1 MEGTPIQF
9 TQHGVPVFD
18 ERHVREW
25 GKQLRLCVGR
35 MAATAA
41 QYREP
46 EVVRYIIDAAFPEHS
61 HAQQVAQAWRDRT
74 ATLTVEGLREAVL
87 AAYRHMS
94 PPTTYEDIQR
104 FVITLRA
111 APTWAPIWEGAIGN
125 LERMRSEMA
134 NPSHY
139 TDSDLV
145 RLFLSA
151 MDPFTYTSVCQN
163 VANMRSMAAVQA
175 AASRAAAAAAGSGAT
190 SGASSPVVPTA
201 SMTAAPPGV
210 AFNGLLTTTEDIT
223 LDELKRAFGAFL
235 NLRHSGPTRENP
247 AFYPYMPSATVPL
260 APTFSAPVVPSVLAP
275 PQPLP
280 SFALPSFVPPQLPPP
295 RHPAASQA
303 EVADLT
309 KMFRDLTIAM
319 QQYIQHQNVPKVP
332 TVSTVFE
339 VADVDAIDVSQVR
352 CWYCM
357 ERGHHRANCDAL
369 QDDEVA
375 GAEVVLN
382 RRTKRIHWVRIG
394 DNGRRGMGDEIPG
407 DPIHGARKVVRDRMR
422 QLGRPIDVVAPPPAV
437 ASHMYE
443 VSALPLDGST
453 LIVFDDGDSSDAS
466 EADEAAGS
474 SFPLLG
480 VTPDVFSATFEADQ
494 DIGKLEVLDY
504 LASLSIDPVG
514 LSFRAADIVQGVLER
529 RLLPKHVD
537 SLMAKRARDLDVAWP
552 PASGEESVVPKKVKG
567 SSGGAS
573 FGPRSSVLPQPA
585 AVAAPAAP
593 DPSFTP
599 APRRTC
605 PPVVAPHGLPVP
617 GLPPD
622 PAPPSSSRK
631 KTKAQKEKTMEIDG
645 EKKEKAKQIR
655 VFPLAGGD
663 EDYAKI
669 FEQVLDGTLTLTLRE
684 VLAISPGVRT
694 LAHKQLGGRMQAVTG
709 PAPTVLESVAVVES
723 KAPIECGFYGVVES
737 IDRAVE
743 VEAAVARAGVSSVF
757 CMKQAAETT
766 TMPSKSLPPGGSPVV
781 SICPRAP
788 TIVLGQGTT
797 QLTVIDSLIDS
808 GSQVSVVSDS
818 IFDAIQDSCSTGS
831 YPIRM
836 RSVHGETREL
846 TRLAAVPF
854 DIQGVRGYLHCFIV
868 PSQSDQRTPF
878 RLLLG
883 QNFIDYVHGQFI
895 REGDTL
901 WFQMT
906 SPLNPGHRALVRT
919 RGYKRVPSEVAT
931 EEAH

>member
-1 MEGTPIQF
+1 MAGTPIQF

-25 GKQLRLCVGR
+25 GKQLRLYVGR

-61 HAQQVAQAWRDRT
+61 HAQQVAQAW
-74 ATLTVEGLREAVL
+74 LE
-87 AAYRHMS
+87 AYRHMS

-145 RLFLSA
+145 RLFL
-151 MDPFTYTSVCQN
+151 MCQN
-163 VANMRSMAAVQA
+163 A

-201 SMTAAPPGV
+201 SMTAAPPG
-210 AFNGLLTTTEDIT
+210 DIT

-260 APTFSAPVVPSVLAP
+260 APTFSAPV
-275 PQPLP
+275 PLP

-339 VADVDAIDVSQVR
+339 VADVDAIDVSQ
-352 CWYCM
+352 
-357 ERGHHRANCDAL
+357 RGHHRANCDAL

-375 GAEVVLN
+375 GAEV
-382 RRTKRIHWVRIG
+382 RIHWV
-394 DNGRRGMGDEIPG
+394 PG
-407 DPIHGARKVVRDRMR
+407 DPIHGARKV
-422 QLGRPIDVVAPPPAV
+422 LGRPIDVVAPPPAV

-443 VSALPLDGST
+443 VT
-453 LIVFDDGDSSDAS
+453 LI
-466 EADEAAGS
+466 ADEAAGS

-480 VTPDVFSATFEADQ
+480 VTPDADQ

-529 RLLPKHVD
+529 RLLPKH
-537 SLMAKRARDLDVAWP
+537 RARDLD
-552 PASGEESVVPKKVKG
+552 ESVVPKKVKG

-599 APRRTC
+599 APAAP

-655 VFPLAGGD
+655 
-663 EDYAKI
+663 DYAKI

-684 VLAISPGVRT
+684 VLAISPG
-694 LAHKQLGGRMQAVTG
+694 QLGG
-709 PAPTVLESVAVVES
+709 PAPTVLESAAVVES
-723 KAPIECGFYGVVES
+723 KAPIEC
-737 IDRAVE
+737 VE
-743 VEAAVARAGVSSVF
+743 VEAAVARAG
-757 CMKQAAETT
+757 QAADDHHHALEITT
-766 TMPSKSLPPGGSPVV
+766 TGWQPSCFYLPACSNH
-781 SICPRAP
+781 
-788 TIVLGQGTT
+788 L
-797 QLTVIDSLIDS
+797 IDSLIDS
-808 GSQVSVVSDS
+808 GSQVSV
-818 IFDAIQDSCSTGS
+818 
-831 YPIRM
+831 
-836 RSVHGETREL
+836 
-846 TRLAAVPF
+846 AVPF
-854 DIQGVRGYLHCFIV
+854 DIQGVRGYLHCFI
-868 PSQSDQRTPF
+868 
-878 RLLLG
+878 
-883 QNFIDYVHGQFI
+883 NFIDYVHGQFI

>member
-1 MEGTPIQF
+1 MAGTPIQF

-25 GKQLRLCVGR
+25 GKQLGLYVGR

-104 FVITLRA
+104 F
-111 APTWAPIWEGAIGN
+111 EGAIGN

-151 MDPFTYTSVCQN
+151 MDPFTHTSVCQN

-190 SGASSPVVPTA
+190 SGASSPVMPTA

-369 QDDEVA
+369 QDGEVA

-394 DNGRRGMGDEIPG
+394 DNGRRGMGDEVPG

-474 SFPLLG
+474 SFPLLS

-504 LASLSIDPVG
+504 LASLSIDP
-514 LSFRAADIVQGVLER
+514 R

-573 FGPRSSVLPQPA
+573 FGPRSSVLPRPA

-599 APRRTC
+599 APAAPVFRPLPHLQ

-617 GLPPD
+617 GPPPD

-631 KTKAQKEKTMEIDG
+631 KTKAQKEKMMEIDG

-766 TMPSKSLPPGGSPVV
+766 TMPSKSLPLGGSPV
-781 SICPRAP
+781 
-788 TIVLGQGTT
+788 GTT

-919 RGYKRVPSEVAT
+919 QGYKRVPSEVAN